1 MAADL
6 AALRTRLDALLDDG
20 GIPYGERRLW
30 SEFYAG
36 LGQEATV
43 LDLQRLIGAPRGAAC
58 GSVSGH
64 EREGH

>member
-1 MAADL
+1 MVADL
-6 AALRTRLDALLDDG
+6 AALRIRVDALLDDG

-43 LDLQRLIGAPRGAAC
+43 LDLHRLIGHLEGLRAA
-58 GSVSGH
+58 VSPVTS
-64 EREGH
+64 EGH